1 MSLRIY
7 LLAGLLLCHASGTW
21 AAMAPYAQPQ
31 LQIKPA
37 GSKQPAN
44 VPLQQF
50 IQQVWEK
57 SPAVQAAQA
66 AIDAA
71 QARARGA
78 GRALHNP
85 SLELEAE
92 RSDINTTTVGI
103 SQTIDWSGKQDV
115 VSQSALIDVQAA
127 KANLTSERQQV
138 AVKTLAVLADVL
150 AAQDQ
155 RDLALMRSQLM
166 KRFVDTVS
174 RRFEAGDIS
183 SLDRVLAKVA
193 YSEALIQQATSEG
206 ALAEAR
212 AILVAETGLSA
223 DAWPKL
229 PQTLAPPPEQYQAGE
244 LLNRL
249 PALQAQQLH
258 WQQAKQEIRMAK
270 RLGRADPTIGIR
282 GGREGSENLLG
293 LSLEI
298 PLFVRNSFS
307 AEVEAASSQSIEAE
321 FTYRNAYQMAKAKL
335 DSAWGRFHHAS
346 RAVKAW
352 ALTGQAAH
360 AEQAQL
366 IEQFWKS
373 GELSASDYL
382 IQAKQNI
389 DTHSAAVSL
398 IAEVWR
404 AHFAWLE
411 ASGQVEQWLGLAANA
426 AIETSDSGVSQ

>member
-1 MSLRIY
+1 MSLRSY
-7 LLAGLLLCHASGTW
+7 LLAGLLLCHASGAW
-21 AAMAPYAQPQ
+21 AVMSPYAQSQ
-31 LQIKPA
+31 LQIKAA
-37 GSKQPAN
+37 GEKQPAN
-44 VPLQQF
+44 VLLQQF

-57 SPAVQAAQA
+57 SPSVQSAQA

-71 QARARGA
+71 QARAKGA
-78 GRALHNP
+78 NRALHNP
-85 SLELEAE
+85 SLELETE

-115 VSQSALIDVQAA
+115 LSQSALIDVQAA
-127 KANLTSERQQV
+127 KANLESVRQQV
-138 AVKTLAVLADVL
+138 AVKTLEALADVL

-155 RDLALMRSQLM
+155 RDQALTRSRLM
-166 KRFVDTVS
+166 KHFVDTVS
-174 RRFEAGDIS
+174 QRFEAGDTS
-183 SLDRVLAKVA
+183 SLDRALAKVA

-206 ALAEAR
+206 ALAEVR
-212 AILVAETGLSA
+212 AILLVETGLSA
-223 DAWPKL
+223 EAWPKL
-229 PQTLAPPPEQYQAGE
+229 PQTLEPPPEQYQAGE

-249 PALQAQQLH
+249 PELQVQQLQ
-258 WQQAKQEIRMAK
+258 WQQAKQEIRMTE

-298 PLFVRNSFS
+298 PLFVRNNFS
-307 AEVEAASSQSIEAE
+307 AEVEAASKQSIEAE
-321 FTYRNAYQMAKAKL
+321 FAYRNAYQLAKAKL
-335 DSAWGRFHHAS
+335 DSTWGRFHHAS
-346 RAVKAW
+346 RAFKAW
-352 ALTGQAAH
+352 MLTGQDAH

-366 IEQFWKS
+366 IEQLWQS

-389 DTHSAAVSL
+389 DTSSAAVSL

-411 ASGQVEQWLGLAANA
+411 ASGQVEQWLGMAANS
-426 AIETSDSGVSQ
+426 AIETTDSGVSE

>member
-1 MSLRIY
+1 MSLRSY
-7 LLAGLLLCHASGTW
+7 LLAGLLLCHASGAW

-31 LQIKPA
+31 LQIKA
-37 GSKQPAN
+37 VGEKQPAD
-44 VPLQQF
+44 LQLQHF
-50 IQQVWEK
+50 IQEVWEK
-57 SPAVQAAQA
+57 SPSVQAAQA
-66 AIDAA
+66 GIDAA

-78 GRALHNP
+78 GQALYNP

-127 KANLTSERQQV
+127 TANLTSVRQQV
-138 AVKTLAVLADVL
+138 AVSTLAALADVL
-150 AAQDQ
+150 AAQAQ

-174 RRFEAGDIS
+174 QRFDAGDTS
-183 SLDRVLAKVA
+183 SLDKALAQVA

-206 ALAEAR
+206 VLAEAR
-212 AILVAETGLSA
+212 AVLLVETGINA
-223 DAWPKL
+223 NVWPKL
-229 PQTLAPPPEQYQAGE
+229 PQTLEPPPERYMAGE

-249 PALQAQQLH
+249 PELQVQQLQ
-258 WQQAKQEIRMAK
+258 WQQSKQAIRMAD
-270 RLGRADPTIGIR
+270 RQGRADPTIGIR

-298 PLFVRNSFS
+298 PMFVRNNFS
-307 AEVEAASSQSIEAE
+307 AEVEAASKQSIEAE
-321 FTYRNAYQMAKAKL
+321 FVYRNAHRLAKAKL
-335 DSAWGRFHHAS
+335 DSAWGRFYHAS
-346 RAVKAW
+346 RAIKAW
-352 ALTGQAAH
+352 ALTGQKAH
-360 AEQAQL
+360 SEQAQL
-366 IEQFWKS
+366 IEQLWKS

-411 ASGQVEQWLGLAANA
+411 ASGQVDQWLGL
-426 AIETSDSGVSQ
+426 ETTNSGVSQ